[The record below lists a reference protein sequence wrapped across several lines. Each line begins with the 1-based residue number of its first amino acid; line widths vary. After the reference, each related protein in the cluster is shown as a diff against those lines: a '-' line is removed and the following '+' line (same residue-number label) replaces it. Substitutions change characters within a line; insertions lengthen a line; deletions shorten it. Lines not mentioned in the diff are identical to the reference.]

1 MKKKFDPL
9 KLLLVPAFLALFIPV
24 HIFVGNPFSKAIAGV
39 TLKRY
44 IEEKY
49 QGCYFKE
56 YSYDLTCN
64 GYSTT
69 VYSDINEDIK
79 FVLKTDT
86 FGFTIRNDSY
96 RGMVELGSNT
106 AHRLA
111 EEYTEL
117 LNSILGNEIC
127 GYKIYRITGIM
138 ADNYVYGQ
146 QYSLKSGPLV
156 PGTEYDI
163 YKISPTDGDIHLRVI
178 APGATAQTAEN
189 ILLETKQKLADSGII
204 FDTISLSIG
213 EDSDCRPYI
222 IDIEKIPY
230 TVFSRPDFSRQIMK
244 VHLKDNPQWSLAF
257 RYINDRYDKLIKAVD
272 WRQADSFEIKDI
284 SGRLNVDFN
293 LQDKAWGN
301 IMYISTDGLGVDDID
316 VINYE
321 SYSDSEI
328 AQLGKRTGVIN
339 ISVILTRPDEQAVAD
354 AINEIN
360 IILKNSGLENRTTN
374 MTVTYKESSAV
385 HSFPNLY
392 YREDKFTKKEIQRY
406 NQI

>member
-1 MKKKFDPL
+1 MKKKFHPL

-24 HIFVGNPFSKAIAGV
+24 HIFVGNPLSKAIAGV

-49 QGCYFKE
+49 PGCYFKE

-96 RGMVELGSNT
+96 RDMVELGSNT

-127 GYKIYRITGIM
+127 GYEIYRITGIM

-156 PGTEYDI
+156 PGAEYDI
-163 YKISPTDGDIHLRVI
+163 YKISSTDGDILLSVI

-230 TVFSRPDFSRQIMK
+230 TAFSQPDFSRQIME

-257 RYINDRYDKLIKAVD
+257 KYINDRYDKLIKAVD
-272 WRQADSFEIKDI
+272 WQQADSFEIRSI
-284 SGRLNVDFN
+284 SGRLNMDFN

-301 IMYISTDGLGVDDID
+301 IMYTSPDGLGVDDID

-321 SYSDSEI
+321 SYSDNEI
-328 AQLGKRTGVIN
+328 AQLGKKVGVIN
-339 ISVILTRPDEQAVAD
+339 IGVMLTQPDEQAVAD

-360 IILKNSGLENRTTN
+360 IILKNNGLENQTTN
-374 MTVTYKESSAV
+374 MTVAYKDSSAA
-385 HSFPNLY
+385 HIFPNLY
-392 YREDKFTKKEIQRY
+392 YREEAFTRKDIRWY